1 MSHARVSKAILPGK
15 IHPILSGITHSLRIC
30 EVGIEFPPKGRS
42 KKFLPKARS
51 AAGRNFL
58 TFPRVGILF
67 PLPKSVGNDIP
78 VLFIKIA
85 IYVVMGIVLSQ
96 GMHFYV
102 LMGKTIPI

>member
-1 MSHARVSKAILPGK
+1 MKIWNNTFPTDLGSGNRIPTQGKGK
-15 IHPILSGITHSLRIC
+15 I
-30 EVGIEFPPKGRS
+30 
-42 KKFLPKARS
+42 KFLPKARS

-85 IYVVMGIVLSQ
+85 RPYEMMGIV
-96 GMHFYV
+96 FYH
-102 LMGKTIPI
+102 